1 MTKIAVSGPR
11 SRIRI
16 RIQDPDPHQNVMD
29 PEHCLSLWLL
39 IILCSGVWSFL
50 YLKVDDYDSAV
61 SAALT
66 HLQFVPDSEDMINN
80 LDYYR

>member
-1 MTKIAVSGPR
+1 MTTFAYR
-11 SRIRI
+11 SSYYLFY
-16 RIQDPDPHQNVMD
+16 P
-29 PEHCLSLWLL
+29 SLNYIFFW
-39 IILCSGVWSFL
+39 CE
-50 YLKVDDYDSAV
+50 VDDYDSAV